1 MSFKKTFVDGIRPL
15 LAENGFLYENK
26 DDAFVKHE
34 EGLVKKIVLDTSAHE
49 PRFTVLPKILIRQ
62 ADVAR
67 IVEAVDGARF
77 KGKWY
82 FTIRTSQPGVAY
94 LLGRPEYQIGLHV
107 LKDDITVRAA
117 ITNFNSFMS
126 DLGFSFYDRFKTLN
140 DFDKW
145 FNDDVL
151 NGTHDFK
158 RGDSGDNAKEAL
170 IVAKLNNNPRF
181 HELCHLWIDGL
192 EKAKKWDTYIEPLRS
207 LKVYLDKH

>member
-1 MSFKKTFVDGIRPL
+1 
-15 LAENGFLYENK
+15 
-26 DDAFVKHE
+26 
-34 EGLVKKIVLDTSAHE
+34 
-49 PRFTVLPKILIRQ
+49 
-62 ADVAR
+62 
-67 IVEAVDGARF
+67 
-77 KGKWY
+77 
-82 FTIRTSQPGVAY
+82 
-94 LLGRPEYQIGLHV
+94 
-107 LKDDITVRAA
+107 
-117 ITNFNSFMS
+117 MS